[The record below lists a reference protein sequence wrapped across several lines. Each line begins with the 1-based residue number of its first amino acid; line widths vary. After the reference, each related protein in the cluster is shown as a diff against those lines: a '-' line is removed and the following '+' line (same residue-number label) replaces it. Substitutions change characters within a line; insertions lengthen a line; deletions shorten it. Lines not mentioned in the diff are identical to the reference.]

1 MEVLFIL
8 SVTLSSPL
16 LTLNLLTGSPLPIPV
31 GLFDNDSLPEMPAIG
46 GSFPPTPWSMEYKRS
61 TSTSATVVEGRRSG
75 DVWISKGD
83 AVDGKSKFGRAVSL
97 LNPAPKLSV
106 LPLEE
111 DDGTDMPPIPF
122 QNDDSHSVHVNGTPH
137 SENSVQF
144 GRFRADSRA
153 SQPNNAP
160 EDSRILVAQRHYSAL
175 AQTVVFQGPVAN
187 TAGNRDSA
195 GASTLVGGAS
205 SGVTSKRGSYASH
218 LRTRSVS
225 STNELRPPT
234 PAEREK
240 SISPPP
246 SFPLPPTP
254 PSVRAARLAMLA
266 HKKSFSS
273 GVSLHEVDDINEIDA
288 MTAGVLP
295 LLIPGLRVG
304 GNMKIKDGGYSPP
317 GTLSKSKGLKINKK
331 LAEFGEEFSS
341 PDVHSTPARS
351 RQPRGRKVSGHK
363 KNHFSLP
370 RYVRC
375 LYLCSETQ
383 LMPNAAWALGEKD
396 FTLCQL
402 GARRCGTSLRPGL
415 DISPPFQTMSTCEK
429 TL

>member
-1 MEVLFIL
+1 LFIL

-31 GLFDNDSLPEMPAIG
+31 GLFDNDSLPEIPAIG
-46 GSFPPTPWSMEYKRS
+46 GSFPPTRWSAEYKRS

-75 DVWISKGD
+75 DVWITKGD
-83 AVDGKSKFGRAVSL
+83 AIDGKSKFGRAVSM

-106 LPLEE
+106 LPMEE
-111 DDGTDMPPIPF
+111 GDDTDMPPIPF
-122 QNDDSHSVHVNGTPH
+122 RNDDSNAVHINGTPH

-144 GRFRADSRA
+144 GRLRAESRA
-153 SQPNNAP
+153 SAQFNNVAD
-160 EDSRILVAQRHYSAL
+160 ESRILVAQRHYSAL
-175 AQTVVFQGPVAN
+175 AQTVVFQGPTAI
-187 TAGNRDSA
+187 TAGYRDSA

-205 SGVTSKRGSYASH
+205 SGVASKRGSYVSH
-218 LRTRSVS
+218 LRTRSIS

-295 LLIPGLRVG
+295 LLIPGLKVG
-304 GNMKIKDGGYSPP
+304 NDMKIKDGEYSPP
-317 GTLSKSKGLKINKK
+317 GTLSKTKGLKVAKK

-341 PDVHSTPARS
+341 PDVHSTPART
-351 RQPRGRKVSGHK
+351 RQPRGRKASGHK

-370 RYVRC
+370 RYVPC
-375 LYLCSETQ
+375 LFPQEPHLISI
-383 LMPNAAWALGEKD
+383 
-396 FTLCQL
+396 QL
-402 GARRCGTSLRPGL
+402 GSWQRRTLLFVDLEPGNAV
-415 DISPPFQTMSTCEK
+415 CH
-429 TL
+429 